1 MEWVSEVTVGKASY
15 KAVLIALAN
24 FHHQKDDQCRASIE
38 TITEF
43 TELNRKTVMPI
54 LDWLQ
59 EAGLINFEKGSRRHR
74 KYTLNFDV
82 KSPKVGTIKNPDKS
96 PNLGT
101 KEKGS
106 NSPNIGTLEA
116 NPIVPKSDSYS
127 PKNDVLK
134 SQPLDHTREHGN
146 TRDIPPIVPHD
157 EKSVANRVIESLNH
171 HAGKNYRLTDN
182 NRKPIIA
189 RLRDG
194 FTEGDCVQVITNRV
208 SRWQGTEL
216 AQYLRPD
223 TLFRPSKFESYLN
236 DAGETGTSS
245 SDPVYDPGETERL
258 LRETF
263 PDDDP
268 GLKALPGGPRW
279 KH

>member
-15 KAVLIALAN
+15 KAVLTALAW
-24 FHHQKDDQCRASIE
+24 FHHEKRDECKRSIPA
-38 TITEF
+38 IVRF
-43 TELNRKTVMPI
+43 TELNKKTVLTAI
-54 LDWLQ
+54 EWL
-59 EAGLINFEKGSRRHR
+59 ESAGLITVEKR
-74 KYTLNFDV
+74 
-82 KSPKVGTIKNPDKS
+82 
-96 PNLGT
+96 LGGNNHYRLHFSVT
-101 KEKGS
+101 
-106 NSPNIGTLEA
+106 
-116 NPIVPKSDSYS
+116 S
-127 PKNDVLK
+127 PKNGTARRRDTSSNFGPGGQ
-134 SQPLDHTREHGN
+134 SQTSPKNGTSTEIGPVPKTESDQYQKRTKPVPKLELSRVGEKN
-146 TRDIPPIVPHD
+146 RDIPPIVPHD